1 MPKEDLE
8 LKSLSQFYGTN
19 GYVNVLGI
27 NCTDGIAYIMK
38 SGYSWF
44 VTDMVVMINAKFKD
58 EEFLSVKLKLDD
70 NTNSTFN
77 KATGTIDDGNGKILY
92 TQKYEFTDAKRDLT
106 LFCCDNVLML
116 SGEY

>member
-58 EEFLSVKLKLDD
+58 EEFLSVKLKVNDD
-70 NTNSTFN
+70 NTA
-77 KATGTIDDGNGKILY
+77 KATIEDGNGKVFY
-92 TQKYEFTDAKRDLT
+92 TQEYKYTDAKKDLT
-106 LFCCDNVLML
+106 LFCTNNVLML